1 MLVAVIAIVL
11 LSMLALVGVLS
22 VARGTPVS
30 RVVDTGGSGGQLAVD
45 DECFLQVMEL
55 FASIRLERGHRTQL
69 LANGDGIYPPLW
81 RDLAGAA
88 ETLDVQMYYA
98 KPGVV
103 ADTMARHLADRAR
116 AGVRVRLILD
126 AFGTSSLGEEWRKRL
141 RDAGVRVVEL
151 RPLQWYSLHTVG
163 NRSHV
168 RAVIV
173 DGRVGYTGGFGLA
186 DYWLGDGRHDGQWRE
201 MGVRFEGPAVAHL
214 HSAFAVAWAEATG
227 ELVARIPGGRDA
239 AHEGGGVIA
248 GFLHATPTTGST
260 NAERFLALSIA
271 AARKTLYVVNSYFA
285 PDDDFR
291 RMLKD
296 AVRRGVDVRVMT
308 TGPKSDVRTTYYAGR
323 ARYEEL
329 LEGGVRIYEYQPT
342 MMHAKTIVVDGLW
355 CTVGSL
361 NFDNRSLALNNESN
375 LAMLDAGVGAEMNA
389 MFLAD
394 LEQCTEITLEAWRA
408 RPWTSRVLELAAN
421 PASRLL

>member
-1 MLVAVIAIVL
+1 MTVIAIVL
-11 LSMLALVGVLS
+11 LALLALVGVLH
-22 VARGTPVS
+22 VVRGTPVS
-30 RVVDTGGSGGQLAVD
+30 RVVDMDGGRGPIAVD

-55 FASIRLERGHRTQL
+55 FASTRLEGGHRTQL

-81 RDLAGAA
+81 RDIAAAA
-88 ETLDVQMYYA
+88 ETVDVQMYYA

-116 AGVRVRLILD
+116 AGARVRLILD
-126 AFGTSSLGEEWRKRL
+126 AFGTSSLADEWRQRL

-151 RPLQWYSLHTVG
+151 RPLRWQSLHTAG

-214 HSAFAVAWAEATG
+214 HAAFAVSWAEATG
-227 ELVARIPGGRDA
+227 ELVATALA
-239 AHEGGGVIA
+239 ARNGTAGDGGVVA
-248 GFLHATPTTGST
+248 GFLHATPTAGST
-260 NAERFLALSIA
+260 NAERFLALSIT
-271 AARKTLYVVNSYFA
+271 AARKTFYAANSYFS

-291 RMLKD
+291 RLLKD
-296 AVRRGVDVRVMT
+296 AVRRGVDVRVIT

-342 MMHAKTIVVDGLW
+342 MMHAKTIVVDGVW

-361 NFDNRSLALNNESN
+361 NFDNRSLAHNNESN
-375 LAMLDAGVGAEMNA
+375 LLMLDGGVGAEMEA
-389 MFLAD
+389 MFHDD
-394 LEQCTEITLEAWRA
+394 LGHCVEITLEAWRA
-408 RPWTSRVLELAAN
+408 RPWTTRILEVAAN